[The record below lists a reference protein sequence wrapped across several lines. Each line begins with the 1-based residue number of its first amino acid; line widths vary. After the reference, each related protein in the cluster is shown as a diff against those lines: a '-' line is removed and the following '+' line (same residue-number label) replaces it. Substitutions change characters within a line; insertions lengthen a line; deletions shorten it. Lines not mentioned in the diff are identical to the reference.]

1 VIDFKELTAQDLPNS
16 FVFRDF
22 QKPGAFSLEPS
33 PERNYL
39 MRDFLLIAGLLASPF
54 TTSVQQYREQPS
66 VNQNDPRLSRLR
78 KFFAD
83 RDCPLKD
90 SAKDFLVAADQNELD
105 WRLLPSISIIESS
118 GGKDY
123 RNNNV
128 LGWDSCKEHF
138 PSVRAGIHY
147 VAAKLGKSSRYKGKD
162 VDRKLQIYNPLP
174 EYPRRVK
181 AVMRSIG
188 SSALPRTLAAD

>member
-1 VIDFKELTAQDLPNS
+1 MKDV
-16 FVFRDF
+16 
-22 QKPGAFSLEPS
+22 
-33 PERNYL
+33 
-39 MRDFLLIAGLLASPF
+39 LLIAGLLAAPF
-54 TTSVQQYREQPS
+54 TTSVQQYRAEPS
-66 VNQNDPRLSRLR
+66 VSQNDPRLSRLK

-90 SAKDFLVAADQNELD
+90 AAKDFLVAADQNELD

-128 LGWDSCKEHF
+128 FGWDSCRERF

-147 VAAKLGKSSRYKGKD
+147 VAAKLGKSSRYRDKD
-162 VDRKLQIYNPLP
+162 VDGKLQLYNPLP
-174 EYPRRVK
+174 EYPGRVE

-188 SSALPRTLAAD
+188 SSARPTPLAAN

>member
-1 VIDFKELTAQDLPNS
+1 
-16 FVFRDF
+16 
-22 QKPGAFSLEPS
+22 
-33 PERNYL
+33 
-39 MRDFLLIAGLLASPF
+39 MRDLLLVAGLLASPF
-54 TTSVQQYREQPS
+54 TTSVQQYRAQPS
-66 VNQNDPRLSRLR
+66 VSQNDPRLSRLK

-128 LGWDSCKEHF
+128 FGWDSCRERF

-147 VAAKLGKSSRYKGKD
+147 VAAQLGKSDRYKGKD
-162 VDRKLQIYNPLP
+162 LDRKLHIYNPLP
-174 EYPRRVK
+174 EYSQRVK
-181 AVMRSIG
+181 AVMRAMG
-188 SSALPRTLAAD
+188 SCSQPRSQPRMLAAD